1 MNIKFNIKH
10 NDFNKEIIIKD
21 TYLIGDFVKEALQTL
36 NIMIYSI
43 GEIKLK
49 YIIENTEKI
58 AKLGV
63 DMSFMTVF
71 DNEVLQSLSSNNHF
85 NVEFIDRIRDE
96 SGNVIKSDLPDLYNS
111 YVIYKQD
118 EQMASSLQ
126 NRYEN
131 YNNLMNRIYDSSSLQ
146 SSSESTTSTAPQV
159 YYIPLNPIH

>member
-10 NDFNKEIIIKD
+10 NDFSKEIIIKD
-21 TYLIGDFVKEALQTL
+21 TFLIGDFVKEALQTL

-49 YIIENTEKI
+49 YLIENTEKTS
-58 AKLGV
+58 KLGI

-118 EQMASSLQ
+118 EQMASS
-126 NRYEN
+126 
-131 YNNLMNRIYDSSSLQ
+131 
-146 SSSESTTSTAPQV
+146 
-159 YYIPLNPIH
+159 